1 MRKNSVVVMVLA
13 AILISPVFADIQ
25 QSETMP
31 EEISRQIPE
40 QSVLNKESSSLQ
52 KSKIGNNYA
61 YKKPVSKR
69 KIAKKFLLAMG
80 GVAVSS
86 LLLYILLTL
95 YNKIRASVSGQ
106 DIPSEEENSLTT
118 PYTMED
124 DVKSFLDKTKY

>member
-1 MRKNSVVVMVLA
+1 
-13 AILISPVFADIQ
+13 
-25 QSETMP
+25 MP

-124 DVKSFLDKTKY
+124 AVKSFLDKTKY